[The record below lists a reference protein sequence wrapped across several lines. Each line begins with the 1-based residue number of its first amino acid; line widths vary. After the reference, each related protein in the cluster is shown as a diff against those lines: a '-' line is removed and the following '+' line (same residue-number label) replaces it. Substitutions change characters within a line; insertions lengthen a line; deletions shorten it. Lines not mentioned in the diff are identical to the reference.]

1 LKPLV
6 LSVLTANV
14 MSAPTAMTKM
24 LVPMPMVLKLSLVGE
39 CRTSTPVAPEE
50 YDISHDRNWGCR
62 KQLAPCDGWVV
73 SEVFVDVPDQRRV
86 LVALYD
92 SALPEVYGYLAS
104 RCGSASVA
112 EDLTSETFLAAV
124 DAVRRETVPDLTVA
138 WLIGVARHK
147 LVDHWRRRER
157 EERKLQAL
165 DPHPGD
171 AGKTEDPWDV
181 QLDAMVAHRTLADLA
196 PQHRSALTLR
206 YLDGLPV
213 REVASC
219 LGRTEG
225 ATEVLLV
232 RAKAAFRAHY
242 GEEER

>member
-1 LKPLV
+1 
-6 LSVLTANV
+6 
-14 MSAPTAMTKM
+14 
-24 LVPMPMVLKLSLVGE
+24 
-39 CRTSTPVAPEE
+39 
-50 YDISHDRNWGCR
+50 
-62 KQLAPCDGWVV
+62 V
-73 SEVFVDVPDQRRV
+73 SEVSTDVPDQRRA

-104 RCGSASVA
+104 RCGSATVA

-124 DAVRRETVPDLTVA
+124 DAVRREVVPDLTVA

-147 LVDHWRRRER
+147 LVDHWRRREVEQR
-157 EERKLQAL
+157 AL
-165 DPHPGD
+165 RAVDP
-171 AGKTEDPWDV
+171 DPDHEASVDTWDV
-181 QLDAMVAHRTLADLA
+181 QLDALVAHRALAGLA

-232 RAKAAFRAHY
+232 RAKAAFRNVY
-242 GEEER
+242 QRDGRDLGEEER

>member
-1 LKPLV
+1 M
-6 LSVLTANV
+6 N
-14 MSAPTAMTKM
+14 
-24 LVPMPMVLKLSLVGE
+24 E
-39 CRTSTPVAPEE
+39 
-50 YDISHDRNWGCR
+50 
-62 KQLAPCDGWVV
+62 V
-73 SEVFVDVPDQRRV
+73 SFGVPDQRRE

-104 RCGSASVA
+104 RCGSATVA

-124 DAVRRETVPDLTVA
+124 DAVRRGSVPDLTVA

-157 EERKLQAL
+157 EERKLRAV

-171 AGKTEDPWDV
+171 ESRAEDPWDV
-181 QLDAMVAHRTLADLA
+181 QLDAMVAQRTLADLA
-196 PQHRSALTLR
+196 AQHRSALTLR

-213 REVASC
+213 REVAAC

-225 ATEVLLV
+225 ATEALLV
-232 RAKAAFRAHY
+232 RAKHAFRARY
-242 GEEER
+242 EGDADPGEEER

>member
-1 LKPLV
+1 
-6 LSVLTANV
+6 
-14 MSAPTAMTKM
+14 M
-24 LVPMPMVLKLSLVGE
+24 
-39 CRTSTPVAPEE
+39 
-50 YDISHDRNWGCR
+50 
-62 KQLAPCDGWVV
+62 
-73 SEVFVDVPDQRRV
+73 SEVSVDVPDQRRV
-86 LVALYD
+86 LVGLYD

-124 DAVRRETVPDLTVA
+124 DAVRRKAVPDLTVA

-147 LVDHWRRRER
+147 LVDHWRRRAV
-157 EERKLQAL
+157 EERVLEAV

-171 AGKTEDPWDV
+171 AGGAGEDEWDV
-181 QLDAMVAHRTLADLA
+181 ELDRLAAHRTLADLA

-232 RAKAAFRAHY
+232 RARKEFRVRY
-242 GEEER
+242 EGEEER